1 MALLYVLGGYA
12 ILEMDKEIGVHIMD
26 LRTLKTERAI
36 KNAFTLLRSKKE
48 LEKITVKELC
58 EEACINKSTFYAH
71 YRDIY
76 ELSDVLCEE
85 VVSSITKGVLHPEY
99 FEEDPAEFTRE
110 LFYAYFAQNS
120 LITILFSGKQRNH
133 LADRIERSIKEMI
146 FEKYPCYRDDV
157 TKNVILSYCIQGGYH
172 AYAQNPDCDVERLV
186 DIIGTLTGNVKGLIY
201 N

>member
-1 MALLYVLGGYA
+1 
-12 ILEMDKEIGVHIMD
+12 MD

-76 ELSDVLCEE
+76 DLSDVLCEE
-85 VVSSITKGVLHPEY
+85 VVAQVAKGVMHPEY
-99 FEEDPAEFTRE
+99 FEENPAEFTRE
-110 LFYAYFAQNS
+110 LFYAFFAQNS

-133 LADRIERSIKEMI
+133 LADRIERSIKELI
-146 FEKYPCYRDDV
+146 FEKYPECRHNM
-157 TKNVILSYCIQGGYH
+157 T
-172 AYAQNPDCDVERLV
+172 
-186 DIIGTLTGNVKGLIY
+186 
-201 N
+201 

>member
-1 MALLYVLGGYA
+1 
-12 ILEMDKEIGVHIMD
+12 MD

-76 ELSDVLCEE
+76 DLSDVLCEE
-85 VVSSITKGVLHPEY
+85 VVAQVAKGVMHPEY
-99 FEEDPAEFTRE
+99 FEENPAEFTRE
-110 LFYAYFAQNS
+110 LFYAFFAQNS

-133 LADRIERSIKEMI
+133 LADRIERSIKELI
-146 FEKYPCYRDDV
+146 FEKYPEYRHNM
-157 TKNVILSYCIQGGYH
+157 TKNIILSYCIQGGYH
-172 AYAQNPDCDVERLV
+172 AYVGNPQCDVNLLI
-186 DIIGTLTGNVKGLIY
+186 DIIGTLSRSIKEAGIITG
-201 N
+201 

>member
-1 MALLYVLGGYA
+1 
-12 ILEMDKEIGVHIMD
+12 MD

-76 ELSDVLCEE
+76 DLSDVLCEE
-85 VVSSITKGVLHPEY
+85 VVAQVAKGVMHPEY
-99 FEEDPAEFTRE
+99 FEENPAEFTRE
-110 LFYAYFAQNS
+110 LFYAFFAQNS

-133 LADRIERSIKEMI
+133 LADRIERSIKGLI
-146 FEKYPCYRDDV
+146 FEKYPEYRHDM
-157 TKNVILSYCIQGGYH
+157 TKNIILSYCIQGGYH
-172 AYAQNPDCDVERLV
+172 AYVGNPQCDVNLLI
-186 DIIGTLTGNVKGLIY
+186 DIIGILSRSIKEAGIITG
-201 N
+201 

>member
-1 MALLYVLGGYA
+1 
-12 ILEMDKEIGVHIMD
+12 MD

-76 ELSDVLCEE
+76 DLSDVLCEE
-85 VVSSITKGVLHPEY
+85 VVAQVAKGVMHPEY
-99 FEEDPAEFTRE
+99 FEENPAEFTRE
-110 LFYAYFAQNS
+110 LFYAFFAQNS

-133 LADRIERSIKEMI
+133 LADRIERSIKELI
-146 FEKYPCYRDDV
+146 FEKYPEYRHNM
-157 TKNVILSYCIQGGYH
+157 TKNIILSYCIQGGYH
-172 AYAQNPDCDVERLV
+172 AYVGNPHCDVNLLI
-186 DIIGTLTGNVKGLIY
+186 DIIGTLSRSIKEAGIITG
-201 N
+201 

>member
-1 MALLYVLGGYA
+1 
-12 ILEMDKEIGVHIMD
+12 MD

-76 ELSDVLCEE
+76 DLSDVRCEE
-85 VVSSITKGVLHPEY
+85 VVAQVAKGVMHPEY
-99 FEEDPAEFTRE
+99 FEENPAEFTRE
-110 LFYAYFAQNS
+110 LFYAFFAQNS

-133 LADRIERSIKEMI
+133 LADRIERSIKELI
-146 FEKYPCYRDDV
+146 FEKYPEYRHNM
-157 TKNVILSYCIQGGYH
+157 TKNIILSYCIQGGYH
-172 AYAQNPDCDVERLV
+172 AYVGNPQCDVNLLI
-186 DIIGTLTGNVKGLIY
+186 DIIGTLSRSIKEAGIITG
-201 N
+201 

>member
-1 MALLYVLGGYA
+1 
-12 ILEMDKEIGVHIMD
+12 MD

-76 ELSDVLCEE
+76 DLSDVLCEE
-85 VVSSITKGVLHPEY
+85 VVAQVAKGVMHPEY
-99 FEEDPAEFTRE
+99 FEENPAEFTRE
-110 LFYAYFAQNS
+110 LFYAFFAQNS

-133 LADRIERSIKEMI
+133 LADRIERSIKELI
-146 FEKYPCYRDDV
+146 FEKYPEYRHNM
-157 TKNVILSYCIQGGYH
+157 TKNIILSYCIQGGYH
-172 AYAQNPDCDVERLV
+172 AYVGNPQCDVNLLI
-186 DIIGTLTGNVKGLIY
+186 DIIGTLQRGNRQNVG
-201 N
+201 

>member
-1 MALLYVLGGYA
+1 
-12 ILEMDKEIGVHIMD
+12 MD

-76 ELSDVLCEE
+76 DLSDVLCEE
-85 VVSSITKGVLHPEY
+85 VVTQVAKGVMHPEY
-99 FEEDPAEFTRE
+99 FEENPAEFTRE
-110 LFYAYFAQNS
+110 LFYAFFAQNS

-133 LADRIERSIKEMI
+133 LADRIERSIKELI
-146 FEKYPCYRDDV
+146 FEKYPEYRHNM
-157 TKNVILSYCIQGGYH
+157 TKNIILSYCIQGGYH
-172 AYAQNPDCDVERLV
+172 AYVGNPQCDVNLLI
-186 DIIGTLTGNVKGLIY
+186 DIIGTLSRSIKEAGIITG
-201 N
+201 